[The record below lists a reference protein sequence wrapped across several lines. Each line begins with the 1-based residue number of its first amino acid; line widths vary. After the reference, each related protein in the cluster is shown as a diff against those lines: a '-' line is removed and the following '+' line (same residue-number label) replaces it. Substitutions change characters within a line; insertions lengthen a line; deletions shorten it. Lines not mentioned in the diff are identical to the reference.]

1 MNPLT
6 LEWAQ
11 KADGDHAAAK
21 FLTQAPSPV
30 NDAIC
35 FHAQQCVEKYLKAWL
50 QEANVAFRRTH
61 DLEELLDLIIPTVPT
76 WAAWKADFLILTA
89 HAVDFRY
96 PGKSSTASDAQ
107 HAINVCEHVRTEI
120 RVNLGLPIAP

>member
-11 KADGDHAAAK
+11 KADGDCTAAQCLA
-21 FLTQAPSPV
+21 QAGSPV
-30 NDAIC
+30 YDAIC

-50 QEANVAFRRTH
+50 QEANIAFRRTH
-61 DLEELLDLIIPTVPT
+61 DLEELLDLILPTVPT
-76 WAAWKADFLILTA
+76 WSRWAPDFLILTT

-96 PGKSSTASDAQ
+96 PGKSSSASDAD
-107 HAINVCEHVRTEI
+107 HALKVCEEVRKAI
-120 RVNLGLPIAP
+120 RENLGLLP

>member
-11 KADGDHAAAK
+11 KADGDYVAAQCLA
-21 FLTQAPSPV
+21 QAGSPV
-30 NDAIC
+30 FDAIC

-50 QEANVAFRRTH
+50 QEANIAFRRTH
-61 DLEELLDLIIPTVPT
+61 DLEELLALTLPAVPT
-76 WAAWKADFLILTA
+76 WASWQPDFLILTS

-96 PGKSSTASDAQ
+96 PGKTSLAADAC
-107 HAINVCEHVRTEI
+107 HALKVCEEVRKAI
-120 RVNLGLPIAP
+120 RANLGLTP